1 VASRY
6 LVISIEPLI
15 GSAFA
20 LSDHRGARGK
30 RVQHLRI
37 DWSNRLN
44 FATDMIVIGAF
55 MSPAAVALWAV
66 PARCISRRR
75 RISGT
80 LIDWLACPIRCNS
93 ETWIRNRIPVASRES
108 RVAA

>member
-1 VASRY
+1 VRPSLFRITLA
-6 LVISIEPLI
+6 
-15 GSAFA
+15 
-20 LSDHRGARGK
+20 ARGK

-66 PARCISRRR
+66 PRVAYPDGGVSRVHSL
-75 RISGT
+75 SGSRVRSAAI
-80 LIDWLACPIRCNS
+80 LKPGSGIASR
-93 ETWIRNRIPVASRES
+93 VASRES
-108 RVAA
+108 RLDSSVSILL